1 MTSLNELKLEVDNL
15 QEDINEIK
23 KNTSELL
30 EAWSD
35 AKGALKALALIGGI
49 ARWITAVAGA
59 SALFYMWLKKG

>member
-1 MTSLNELKLEVDNL
+1 MTELEILKAEVDCL
-15 QEDINEIK
+15 QVDINEIK
-23 KNTSELL
+23 ANTKELL

-49 ARWITAVAGA
+49 ARWVTAVAGA